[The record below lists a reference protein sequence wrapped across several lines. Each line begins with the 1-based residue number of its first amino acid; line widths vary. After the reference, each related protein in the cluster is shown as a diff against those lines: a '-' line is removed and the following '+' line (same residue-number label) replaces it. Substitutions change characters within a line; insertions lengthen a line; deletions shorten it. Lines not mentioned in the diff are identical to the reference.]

1 MIVRFLA
8 LLELFKQGFV
18 ELQQNEKF
26 GDIEIVW
33 LGDSESAMVGSMTID
48 DYEG

>member
-1 MIVRFLA
+1 
-8 LLELFKQGFV
+8 V

-33 LGDSESAMVGSMTID
+33 LSDSESAMAGSMTID